1 MTFVDKVNQD
11 IADAM
16 RAKDQ
21 ERLGP
26 LRMLKA
32 ALMNKKVERGKDVTD
47 GEAMAVVSTLV
58 KQRKDS
64 VEQFT
69 NAGRQDLA
77 DKEKAEI
84 AILETYLPP
93 PVTREELE
101 KAVDEAVRT
110 TGASSP
116 KDMGGVMKAVMAGL
130 AGRNADGKL
139 INELVRT
146 RLSR

>member
-11 IADAM
+11 IAEAM

-21 ERLGP
+21 DRLGP

-47 GEAMAVVSTLV
+47 GEALQIVSTLV

-64 VEQFT
+64 VDQFT
-69 NAGRQDLA
+69 KAGRQDLA
-77 DKEKAEI
+77 DKESAEI

-93 PVTREELE
+93 PVSREELE

>member
-1 MTFVDKVNQD
+1 MTFVEKVNQD

-16 RAKDQ
+16 RAKNQ

-47 GEAMAVVSTLV
+47 SEAQAVVSTLV

-64 VEQFT
+64 IEQFT

-77 DKEKAEI
+77 DKEKSEL
-84 AILETYLPP
+84 AILESYLPP
-93 PVTREELE
+93 PVSREELE

-139 INELVRT
+139 INELVRA

>member
-1 MTFVDKVNQD
+1 MTFVEQVNKD

-21 ERLGP
+21 DKLGP
-26 LRMLKA
+26 LRMLKT
-32 ALMNKKVERGKDVTD
+32 ALTLKRVERGKDIDDT
-47 GEAMAVVSTLV
+47 EARQVVSTLV

-84 AILETYLPP
+84 AILEGYLPP
-93 PVTREELE
+93 PVSREDLE
-101 KAVDEAVRT
+101 RAVDDAVRA

-116 KDMGGVMKAVMAGL
+116 KDMGAVMKAVMAGL

-139 INELVRT
+139 VNELVRA

>member
-1 MTFVDKVNQD
+1 MTFVEKVNQD
-11 IADAM
+11 IAEAM

-21 ERLGP
+21 DRLGP

-47 GEAMAVVSTLV
+47 SEALAVVSTLV

-84 AILETYLPP
+84 AILETYMPP
-93 PVTREELE
+93 PVSREELE

-139 INELVRT
+139 INELVRA

>member
-1 MTFVDKVNQD
+1 MTFVEKVNQD

-32 ALMNKKVERGKDVTD
+32 ALMNKKVERGKDVD
-47 GEAMAVVSTLV
+47 DREAQQVVATLV

-84 AILETYLPP
+84 LILETYLPP
-93 PVTREELE
+93 PVSREELE

-139 INELVRT
+139 INELVRA